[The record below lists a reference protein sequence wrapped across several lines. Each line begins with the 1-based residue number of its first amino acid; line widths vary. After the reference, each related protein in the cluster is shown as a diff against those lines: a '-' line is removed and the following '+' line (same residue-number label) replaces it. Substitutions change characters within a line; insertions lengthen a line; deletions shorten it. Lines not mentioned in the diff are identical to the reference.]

1 MSNILSTRPDRA
13 TRSGVALE
21 VVVDVDRDTRV
32 RGTVRARKGNLRRV
46 RAAATGDLDLCAANV
61 LMPITQVNSAGL

>member
-1 MSNILSTRPDRA
+1 MDVQYSR
-13 TRSGVALE
+13 GVALE